1 MSEVQQRRADDASMT
16 LPLSTEENIRVTI
29 SPPKRYLKKAFC
41 VSGKTMTIIHQ
52 EIVKQLGINEGT
64 WFEQEAVGN
73 SILLTITNFTTE
85 IGAQETVED
94 RH

>member
-1 MSEVQQRRADDASMT
+1 
-16 LPLSTEENIRVTI
+16 
-29 SPPKRYLKKAFC
+29 
-41 VSGKTMTIIHQ
+41 MTIIHQ

-85 IGAQETVED
+85 IGAQETVEN